1 MKPWGVIALAI
12 LLLSVSVVNAQ
23 TIRLRGTILDPSGAV
38 IPGADVKVSQGN
50 KVIGEGKSDATGNF
64 SFDVPAGEYKVE
76 ISAAEFKPHTQNVR
90 VAANMR
96 SVQVSLAVATL
107 NAAVDVAP
115 TDDKVSVEQDAQLT
129 PTNPTEDAIKR
140 LAP

>member
-1 MKPWGVIALAI
+1 MKLWGVIALAI

-23 TIRLRGTILDPSGAV
+23 TIRLRGTVLDPSGAV

-50 KVIGEGKSDATGNF
+50 RVVGEGKSDATGNF

-96 SVQVSLAVATL
+96 PVQVSLAVATL

-115 TDDKVSVEQDAQLT
+115 TDDKVSMEKDANLT
-129 PTNPTEDAIKR
+129 SKTLTGVAI
-140 LAP
+140 